1 MSRIT
6 SGNFALKHEKLW
18 FTDVLASAVEIY
30 RPFYDAHRR
39 SDWSPTLAELK
50 QLWARALA

>member
-6 SGNFALKHEKLW
+6 SGNFAVKHEKLW